1 MAGTQ
6 NYLASNS
13 PMSKDTWLPGCFE
26 QLEDTP
32 GLLFNMVDQMDP
44 DRIDGR
50 NAFFKTGIGR
60 SLGQGMVQ
68 AQGGDFPLPESRRFD
83 EGKVTVARLA
93 HSIEI
98 TMDEFE
104 MLRREAAA
112 AVDVVA
118 DGMQAAVSMMTRT
131 LVRQTHGDG
140 TGILARCAASGPS
153 LTVAL
158 QTTSTNQYDRDRSNW
173 LEANGAIIDI
183 VDATTGAAI
192 ANGTGRIVED
202 VDDPFAPTTITL
214 DSAGGNVT
222 TTTSHVIV
230 WRGSVDD
237 FSSGTY
243 VSGEIVG
250 IGQLLKDDRTWNGIN
265 SATAGKGYW
274 DPVIV
279 EGTSPGTPESF
290 TLGRIQKLLV
300 RMSKRASDGMQ
311 PGPESGH
318 VLFSGPGVAA
328 HAIAQYADS
337 IRYVNPKPGERLTFG
352 FTEIEG
358 LGLTWLQ
365 DIHYAHNVLDCLR
378 VRGENGIKFV
388 RPMNPMNGLLDFIT
402 TGSGDMWH
410 LANASASGH
419 QGHAA
424 KMFAYLTGN
433 FGVTCKRPAD
443 NGRLNDVTEVS

>member
-6 NYLASNS
+6 DYLNASS
-13 PMSKDTWLPGCFE
+13 PMSKDTWLPGCTE

-32 GLLFNMVDQMDP
+32 GLFFNMVDQVEP
-44 DRIDGR
+44 DRVDGR
-50 NAFFKTGIGR
+50 NAYFKTGIGR
-60 SLGQGMVQ
+60 SLGQRMVQ
-68 AQGGDFPLPESRRFD
+68 TRGGDLPSAESRAFD

-93 HSIEI
+93 HTIEI

-118 DGMQAAVSMMTRT
+118 DGMSSAVSMMTRT

-140 TGILARCAASGPS
+140 SSILARADASGPG
-153 LTVAL
+153 LTVDLLA
-158 QTTSTNQYDRDRSNW
+158 TASNQYDRDRGNW
-173 LEANGAIIDI
+173 LEVNGAVIDI

-192 ANGTGRIVED
+192 ANGSGRYIAD
-202 VDDPFAPTTITL
+202 VADDYSSITL
-214 DSAGGNVT
+214 DTAGGNVT
-222 TTTSHVIV
+222 TAGTEYIT
-230 WRGSVDD
+230 WAGSVDD

-243 VSGEIVG
+243 VSGEVVG
-250 IGQLLKDDRTWNGIN
+250 LGQLMKSGRTWNGIN
-265 SATAGKGYW
+265 SATAGKAYW

-279 EGTSPGTPESF
+279 SGSTPGTPEAF
-290 TLGRIQKLLV
+290 GLGRIQSLFV
-300 RMSKRASDGMQ
+300 RMAKRASDGLQ
-311 PGPESGH
+311 PGPDSGH
-318 VLFSGPGVAA
+318 VLFSGHGVAA

-337 IRYVNPKPGERLTFG
+337 IRYVNPKPGDKLTFG

-358 LGLTWLQ
+358 LGLTWLT
-365 DIHYAHNVLDCLR
+365 DVHYAHNVLDALR
-378 VRGENGIKFV
+378 VRGEAGIKFV

-410 LANASASGH
+410 LANATSG

-424 KMFAYLTGN
+424 KMLAYLTGN
-433 FGVTCKRPAD
+433 FGMVCKRPAD
-443 NGRLNDVTEVS
+443 NGRLNDVSEVS